1 MNFHGNVAAFFVCSF
16 RIPRVQMN
24 SSMAFFHVCTVLSVL
39 CTIVSV
45 DAVCPDGTSLI
56 GEASGS
62 IHGAAMMMDT
72 APSRPVYTFTF
83 LCRENLPAVVN
94 VVKDNNSTWNTTFT
108 GGMTT
113 TTTAPA
119 MTDHKEVP
127 ASFYL
132 AKITKLQNDLK
143 KERAKTKETEDD
155 LKKECAKT
163 KETEEWY
170 KTRALVCV
178 ITIMYLVTL
187 PCASLYVYKN
197 MKEVR
202 ELGDKMQKERMK
214 VYALKKFVRG

>member
-1 MNFHGNVAAFFVCSF
+1 M
-16 RIPRVQMN
+16 QMN
-24 SSMAFFHVCTVLSVL
+24 SFMTFFHVCTVLSVL

-62 IHGAAMMMDT
+62 IHGTAMMMDT

-83 LCRENLPAVVN
+83 LCRENLPALVN
-94 VVKDNNSTWNTTFT
+94 VVVKDNNSTWNTTFT

-143 KERAKTKETEDD
+143 KER
-155 LKKECAKT
+155 AKT

>member
-1 MNFHGNVAAFFVCSF
+1 M
-16 RIPRVQMN
+16 QMN
-24 SSMAFFHVCTVLSVL
+24 SSMAFFHVCTVLSML

-62 IHGAAMMMDT
+62 IHGTAMMMDT

-83 LCRENLPAVVN
+83 LCRENLPALVN
-94 VVKDNNSTWNTTFT
+94 VVVKDNNSTWNTTFT

-143 KERAKTKETEDD
+143 KERAKTKEAEDD
-155 LKKECAKT
+155 LKKERAKTKEAEDDLKKERAKT